1 MAEARFDLPSV
12 SPAQLLLSQ
21 ILGKRS
27 SEFALQI
34 NEERWDISL
43 DSSTTENMPAHCLM
57 FEINHQP
64 VSLFTGA
71 ALIDRM
77 MPANLDSKVLLKLPK
92 ELMLAALE
100 ARLQKLLEGL
110 MQSLGIAVRFTDL
123 STNTAQSEPAELA
136 MNIRIAGRDYPVY
149 VQSNPIVVELL
160 KLLPAQ
166 IPEQTTDIPVWASL
180 ELGRAKV
187 SNDEASNLGVND
199 IVFFDYHVTGQQLI
213 IRVSPDAAFIG
224 EAADSQITIK
234 HRMDPMANDQMHHDQ
249 NPIDLS
255 DIEVDLVFEVGRQ
268 QLSAQEVQALQ
279 AGHIFELDRPI
290 EQPVRVKA
298 GGKVI
303 AECQLVQINNRL
315 GARITRIVE

>member
-1 MAEARFDLPSV
+1 MVEERLDLPSV
-12 SPAQLLLSQ
+12 SPAQLLLNQ
-21 ILGKRS
+21 ILGQRTT
-27 SEFALQI
+27 EFALQV

-43 DSSTTENMPAHCLM
+43 DSSSVENMPAHCLM

-64 VSLFTGA
+64 VTLYTGS

-77 MPANLDSKVLLKLPK
+77 MPANLGSQVLLSLPK

-123 STNTAQSEPAELA
+123 VAKDESAAAELV
-136 MNIRIAGRDYPVY
+136 MNIQIAGRDYPVY
-149 VQSNPIVVELL
+149 LQSTPIVVELL

-166 IPEQTTDIPVWASL
+166 IQPQTTDVTVWAGL

-187 SNDEASNLGVND
+187 SNEEASNLGVND
-199 IVFFDYHVTGQQLI
+199 IVFFDFHVTGQQLI
-213 IRVSPDAAFIG
+213 IRLSPDVAFLG
-224 EAADSQITIK
+224 EAAESQITIK
-234 HRMDPMANDQMHHDQ
+234 HRMDPMANDQIHHDQ

-255 DIEVDLVFEVGRQ
+255 DIDVDLVFEVGRQ
-268 QLSAQEVQALQ
+268 QFSAQEVQALR
-279 AGHIFELDRPI
+279 AGHIFELDRPV
-290 EQPVRVKA
+290 EQPVQVKA

-315 GARITRIVE
+315 GARITHIVE

>member
-1 MAEARFDLPSV
+1 MVEERLDLPFV
-12 SPAQLLLSQ
+12 SPAQLLLNQ
-21 ILGKRS
+21 ILGQRRT
-27 SEFALQI
+27 EFALQV
-34 NEERWDISL
+34 NEDRWDISL
-43 DSSTTENMPAHCLM
+43 DSSSTENMPAYCLM

-64 VSLFTGA
+64 VTLYTGS

-77 MPANLDSKVLLKLPK
+77 MPANLGSKVLLSLPK
-92 ELMLAALE
+92 DLMLAALE

-110 MQSLGIAVRFTDL
+110 MQSLGIAVKFTDL
-123 STNTAQSEPAELA
+123 IAKGESAAAELVV
-136 MNIRIAGRDYPVY
+136 NIQIAGRDYPVY
-149 VQSNPIVVELL
+149 LQSTPIVVELL

-166 IPEQTTDIPVWASL
+166 IQPQTTDVTVWAGL

-187 SNDEASNLGVND
+187 SNEEASNLGVND

-213 IRVSPDAAFIG
+213 IRLSPDVAFLG
-224 EAADSQITIK
+224 EAAESQITIK
-234 HRMDPMANDQMHHDQ
+234 HRMDPMANDQIHHDQ

-255 DIEVDLVFEVGRQ
+255 DIDVDLVFEVGRQ
-268 QLSAQEVQALQ
+268 QFSAQEVQALR

-290 EQPVRVKA
+290 EQPVQVKA

>member
-1 MAEARFDLPSV
+1 MVEERLDLPSV

-21 ILGKRS
+21 ILGQRTT
-27 SEFALQI
+27 EFALQV

-43 DSSTTENMPAHCLM
+43 GSSSVENMPAHCLM

-64 VSLFTGA
+64 VTLYTGS

-77 MPANLDSKVLLKLPK
+77 MPANLGSQVLLSLPK

-123 STNTAQSEPAELA
+123 VAKDESAAAELV
-136 MNIRIAGRDYPVY
+136 MNIQIAGRDYPVY
-149 VQSNPIVVELL
+149 LQSTPIVVELL

-166 IPEQTTDIPVWASL
+166 IQPQTTDVTVWAGL

-187 SNDEASNLGVND
+187 SNEEASNLGVND
-199 IVFFDYHVTGQQLI
+199 IVFFDFHVTGQQLI
-213 IRVSPDAAFIG
+213 IRLSPDVAFLG
-224 EAADSQITIK
+224 EAAESQITIK
-234 HRMDPMANDQMHHDQ
+234 HRMDPMANDQIHHDQ

-255 DIEVDLVFEVGRQ
+255 DIDVDLVFEVGRQ
-268 QLSAQEVQALQ
+268 QFSAQEVQALR
-279 AGHIFELDRPI
+279 AGHIFELDRPV
-290 EQPVRVKA
+290 EQPVQVKA

>member
-1 MAEARFDLPSV
+1 MVEERLDLPSV
-12 SPAQLLLSQ
+12 SPAQLLLNQ
-21 ILGKRS
+21 ILGQRTT
-27 SEFALQI
+27 EFALQV

-43 DSSTTENMPAHCLM
+43 GSSSTENMPAHCLM

-64 VSLFTGA
+64 VTLYTGS

-77 MPANLDSKVLLKLPK
+77 MPANLGSQVLLSLPK

-123 STNTAQSEPAELA
+123 VAKDESAVAELV
-136 MNIRIAGRDYPVY
+136 MNIQIAGRDYPVY
-149 VQSNPIVVELL
+149 LQSTPIVVELL

-166 IPEQTTDIPVWASL
+166 IQPQTTDVTVWAGL

-187 SNDEASNLGVND
+187 SNEEASNLGVND
-199 IVFFDYHVTGQQLI
+199 IVFFDFHVTGQQLI
-213 IRVSPDAAFIG
+213 IRLSPDVAFLG
-224 EAADSQITIK
+224 EAAESQITIK
-234 HRMDPMANDQMHHDQ
+234 HRMDPMANDQIHHDQ

-255 DIEVDLVFEVGRQ
+255 DIDVDLVFEVGRQ
-268 QLSAQEVQALQ
+268 QFSAQEVQALR
-279 AGHIFELDRPI
+279 AGHIFELDRPV
-290 EQPVRVKA
+290 EQPVQVKA

>member
-1 MAEARFDLPSV
+1 MVEERLDLPSV
-12 SPAQLLLSQ
+12 SPAQLLLNQ
-21 ILGKRS
+21 ILGQRTT
-27 SEFALQI
+27 EFALQV

-43 DSSTTENMPAHCLM
+43 GSSSTENMPAHCLM

-64 VSLFTGA
+64 VTLYTGS

-77 MPANLDSKVLLKLPK
+77 MPANLGSQVLLSLPK

-123 STNTAQSEPAELA
+123 IAKEESAAAELM
-136 MNIRIAGRDYPVY
+136 MNIQIEGRDYPVY
-149 VQSNPIVVELL
+149 LQSTPIVVELL

-166 IPEQTTDIPVWASL
+166 IQPQTTDVTVWAGL

-187 SNDEASNLGVND
+187 SNEEASNLGVND
-199 IVFFDYHVTGQQLI
+199 IVFFDFHVTGQQLI
-213 IRVSPDAAFIG
+213 IRLSPDVAFLG
-224 EAADSQITIK
+224 EAAESQITIK
-234 HRMDPMANDQMHHDQ
+234 HRMDPMANDQIHHDQ

-255 DIEVDLVFEVGRQ
+255 DIDVDLVFEVGRQ
-268 QLSAQEVQALQ
+268 QFSAQEVQALR
-279 AGHIFELDRPI
+279 AGHIFELDRPV
-290 EQPVRVKA
+290 EQPVQVKA

>member
-1 MAEARFDLPSV
+1 MVEERLDLPSV
-12 SPAQLLLSQ
+12 SPAQLLLNQ
-21 ILGKRS
+21 ILGQRTT
-27 SEFALQI
+27 EFALQV

-43 DSSTTENMPAHCLM
+43 GSSSTENMPAHCLM

-64 VSLFTGA
+64 VTLYTGS

-77 MPANLDSKVLLKLPK
+77 MPANLGSKVLLSLPK

-123 STNTAQSEPAELA
+123 IAKEESAAAELV
-136 MNIRIAGRDYPVY
+136 MNIQIAGRDYPVY
-149 VQSNPIVVELL
+149 LPSTPIVVELL

-166 IPEQTTDIPVWASL
+166 IQPQTTDVTVWAGL

-187 SNDEASNLGVND
+187 SNEEASNLGVND
-199 IVFFDYHVTGQQLI
+199 IVFFDFHVTGQQLI
-213 IRVSPDAAFIG
+213 IRLSPDVAFLG
-224 EAADSQITIK
+224 EAAESQITIK
-234 HRMDPMANDQMHHDQ
+234 HRMDPMANDQIHHDQ

-255 DIEVDLVFEVGRQ
+255 DIDVDLVFEVGRQ
-268 QLSAQEVQALQ
+268 QFSAQEVQALR
-279 AGHIFELDRPI
+279 AGHIFELDRPV
-290 EQPVRVKA
+290 EQPVQVKA

>member
-1 MAEARFDLPSV
+1 MAEARLDFPSV
-12 SPAQLLLSQ
+12 SPTQLLLSQ
-21 ILGKRS
+21 ILGQRS

-43 DSSTTENMPAHCLM
+43 GSNTIEDMPAHCLM

-77 MPANLDSKVLLKLPK
+77 MPASVDSKVLLKLPK

-110 MQSLGIAVRFTDL
+110 MQSLGIAVKFTDL
-123 STNTAQSEPAELA
+123 TANAAQSEPAELA
-136 MNIRIAGRDYPVY
+136 MNIHIGGRDYPVY
-149 VQSNPIVVELL
+149 VQSTPIVVELL

-166 IPEQTTDIPVWASL
+166 IPEHTPDIPVWAAL
-180 ELGRAKV
+180 ELGRTKV
-187 SNDEASNLGVND
+187 SSDDASNLDVND

-213 IRVSPDAAFIG
+213 IRVGPDAAFIG

-268 QLSAQEVQALQ
+268 QFSAQEVQALQ

>member
-1 MAEARFDLPSV
+1 MVEERLDLPSV
-12 SPAQLLLSQ
+12 SPAQLLLNQ
-21 ILGKRS
+21 ILGQRTT
-27 SEFALQI
+27 EFALQV

-43 DSSTTENMPAHCLM
+43 DSSSVENMPAHCLM

-64 VSLFTGA
+64 VTLYTGS

-77 MPANLDSKVLLKLPK
+77 MPANLGSQVLLSLPK

-123 STNTAQSEPAELA
+123 VAKDESAAAELV
-136 MNIRIAGRDYPVY
+136 MNIQIAGRDYPVY
-149 VQSNPIVVELL
+149 LQSTPIVVELL

-166 IPEQTTDIPVWASL
+166 IQPQTTDVTVWAGL

-187 SNDEASNLGVND
+187 SNEEASNLGVND
-199 IVFFDYHVTGQQLI
+199 IVFFDFHVTGQQLI
-213 IRVSPDAAFIG
+213 IRLSPDVAFLG
-224 EAADSQITIK
+224 EAAESQITIK
-234 HRMDPMANDQMHHDQ
+234 HRMDPMANDQIHHDQ

-255 DIEVDLVFEVGRQ
+255 DIDVDLVFEVGRQ
-268 QLSAQEVQALQ
+268 QFSAQEVQALR
-279 AGHIFELDRPI
+279 AGHIFELDRPV
-290 EQPVRVKA
+290 EQPVQVKA

>member
-1 MAEARFDLPSV
+1 MVEERLDLPSV
-12 SPAQLLLSQ
+12 SPAQLLLNQ
-21 ILGKRS
+21 ILGQRTT
-27 SEFALQI
+27 EFALQV

-43 DSSTTENMPAHCLM
+43 DSSSVENMPAHCLM

-64 VSLFTGA
+64 VTLYTGS

-77 MPANLDSKVLLKLPK
+77 MPANLDSKVLLSLPK

-123 STNTAQSEPAELA
+123 VAKDESAAAELV
-136 MNIRIAGRDYPVY
+136 MNIQIAGRDYPVY
-149 VQSNPIVVELL
+149 LQSTPIVVELL

-166 IPEQTTDIPVWASL
+166 IQPQTTDVTVWAGL

-187 SNDEASNLGVND
+187 SNEEASNLGVND
-199 IVFFDYHVTGQQLI
+199 IVFFDFHVTGQQLI
-213 IRVSPDAAFIG
+213 IRLSPDVAFLG
-224 EAADSQITIK
+224 EAAESQITIK
-234 HRMDPMANDQMHHDQ
+234 HRMDPMANDQIHHDQ

-255 DIEVDLVFEVGRQ
+255 DIDVDLVFEVGRQ
-268 QLSAQEVQALQ
+268 QFSAQEVQALR
-279 AGHIFELDRPI
+279 AGHIFELDRPV
-290 EQPVRVKA
+290 EQPVQVKA

>member
-1 MAEARFDLPSV
+1 MVEERLDLPFV
-12 SPAQLLLSQ
+12 SPAQLLLNQ
-21 ILGKRS
+21 ILGQHRT
-27 SEFALQI
+27 EFALQV
-34 NEERWDISL
+34 NEDRWDISL
-43 DSSTTENMPAHCLM
+43 GSSSTENMPAHCLM

-64 VSLFTGA
+64 VTLYTGS

-77 MPANLDSKVLLKLPK
+77 MPANLGSKVLLSLPK

-123 STNTAQSEPAELA
+123 IAKDESAAAELVV
-136 MNIRIAGRDYPVY
+136 NIQIAGRDYPVY
-149 VQSNPIVVELL
+149 LQSTPIVVELL

-166 IPEQTTDIPVWASL
+166 IQPQTTDVTLWAGL

-187 SNDEASNLGVND
+187 SNEEASNLGVND

-213 IRVSPDAAFIG
+213 IRLSPDVAFLG
-224 EAADSQITIK
+224 EAAESQITIK
-234 HRMDPMANDQMHHDQ
+234 HRMDPMANDQIHHDQ

-255 DIEVDLVFEVGRQ
+255 DIDVDLVFEVGRQ
-268 QLSAQEVQALQ
+268 QFSAQEVQALR
-279 AGHIFELDRPI
+279 AGHIFELDRPV
-290 EQPVRVKA
+290 EQPVQVKA

>member
-1 MAEARFDLPSV
+1 MVEERLDLPSV
-12 SPAQLLLSQ
+12 SPAQLLLNQ
-21 ILGKRS
+21 ILGQRTT
-27 SEFALQI
+27 EFALQV

-43 DSSTTENMPAHCLM
+43 GSSSTENMPAHCLM

-64 VSLFTGA
+64 VTLYTGS

-77 MPANLDSKVLLKLPK
+77 MPANLGSQVLLSLPK

-123 STNTAQSEPAELA
+123 VAKDESAAAELV
-136 MNIRIAGRDYPVY
+136 MNIQIAGRDYPVY
-149 VQSNPIVVELL
+149 LQSTPIVVELL

-166 IPEQTTDIPVWASL
+166 IQPQTTDVTVWAGL

-187 SNDEASNLGVND
+187 SNEEASNLGVND
-199 IVFFDYHVTGQQLI
+199 IVFFDFHVTGQQLI
-213 IRVSPDAAFIG
+213 IRLSPDVAFLG
-224 EAADSQITIK
+224 EAAESQITIK
-234 HRMDPMANDQMHHDQ
+234 HRMDPMANDQIHHDQ

-255 DIEVDLVFEVGRQ
+255 DIDVDLVFEVGRQ
-268 QLSAQEVQALQ
+268 QFSAQEVQALR
-279 AGHIFELDRPI
+279 AGHIFELDRPV
-290 EQPVRVKA
+290 EQPVQVKA

>member
-1 MAEARFDLPSV
+1 MVEERLDLPSV

-21 ILGKRS
+21 ILGQRTT
-27 SEFALQI
+27 EFALQV

-43 DSSTTENMPAHCLM
+43 DSSSVENMPAHCLM

-64 VSLFTGA
+64 VTLYTGS

-77 MPANLDSKVLLKLPK
+77 MPANLGSQVLLSLPK

-123 STNTAQSEPAELA
+123 VAKDESAAELV
-136 MNIRIAGRDYPVY
+136 MNIQIAGRDYPVY
-149 VQSNPIVVELL
+149 LQSTPIVVELL

-166 IPEQTTDIPVWASL
+166 IQPQTTDVTVWAGL

-187 SNDEASNLGVND
+187 SNEEASNLGVND
-199 IVFFDYHVTGQQLI
+199 IVFFDFHVTGQQLI
-213 IRVSPDAAFIG
+213 IRLSPDVAFLG
-224 EAADSQITIK
+224 EAAESQITIK
-234 HRMDPMANDQMHHDQ
+234 HRMDPMANDQIHHDQ

-268 QLSAQEVQALQ
+268 QFSAQEVQALR
-279 AGHIFELDRPI
+279 AGHIFELDRPV
-290 EQPVRVKA
+290 EQPVQVKA

-303 AECQLVQINNRL
+303 AECQLVQINTRL

>member
-1 MAEARFDLPSV
+1 MAEERFDLPSV
-12 SPAQLLLSQ
+12 SQGQLLLSQ
-21 ILGKRS
+21 ILGRRHN
-27 SEFALQI
+27 EFVLQV

-43 DSSTTENMPAHCLM
+43 GSSTTENMPALCLM
-57 FEINHQP
+57 LEINHQP
-64 VSLFTGA
+64 VSLFTGR

-77 MPANLDSKVLLKLPK
+77 MPANLDSNVLLKLPK

-110 MQSLGIAVRFTDL
+110 MQSLGIAVKFTDL
-123 STNTAQSEPAELA
+123 SSNDTQTEPAELA
-136 MNIRIAGRDYPVY
+136 MNLRIGGRDYPVY
-149 VQSNPIVVELL
+149 LQSNPVIVELL
-160 KLLPAQ
+160 QLLPTQAHQQ
-166 IPEQTTDIPVWASL
+166 ITDVPIWAAL
-180 ELGRAKV
+180 ELGRTKV
-187 SNDEASNLGVND
+187 SNEEASNLDVND

-224 EAADSQITIK
+224 EATDSQITIK
-234 HRMDPMANDQMHHDQ
+234 HRMDPMANDQIHHDQ

-268 QLSAQEVQALQ
+268 QFSADEVRALQ

>member
-1 MAEARFDLPSV
+1 MVEEHLDLPSV
-12 SPAQLLLSQ
+12 SPEQLLVNQ
-21 ILGKRS
+21 ILGQRQN
-27 SEFALQI
+27 EFAI
-34 NEERWDISL
+34 EVNGERWDISL
-43 DSSTTENMPAHCLM
+43 GSNGTENMPAHCLM
-57 FEINHQP
+57 LEINHQP
-64 VSLFTGA
+64 VTLFTGS

-77 MPANLDSKVLLKLPK
+77 MPVNLESKVLLRLPR

-100 ARLQKLLEGL
+100 AGLQKLLEGL
-110 MQSLGIAVRFTDL
+110 MQSLGVPVRLTDL
-123 STNTAQSEPAELA
+123 IVNGAQSEPAELV
-136 MNIRIAGRDYPVY
+136 MNIQVAGRDYPIY
-149 VQSNPIVVELL
+149 FQSTPIVLELL

-166 IPEQTTDIPVWASL
+166 IKPKTTDVSVWAGL

-187 SNDEASNLGVND
+187 SNEEAGNLGVND

-213 IRVSPDAAFIG
+213 IRLSPDIAFIG
-224 EAADSQITIK
+224 EAEESQITIK

-255 DIEVDLVFEVGRQ
+255 DIDVELVFEVGRQ
-268 QLSAQEVQALQ
+268 QFSAEEVQSLQ
-279 AGHIFELDRPI
+279 PGHIFDLDRPI

-315 GARITRIVE
+315 GARITHIVE

>member
-1 MAEARFDLPSV
+1 
-12 SPAQLLLSQ
+12 
-21 ILGKRS
+21 
-27 SEFALQI
+27 
-34 NEERWDISL
+34 
-43 DSSTTENMPAHCLM
+43 MPAHCLM

-64 VSLFTGA
+64 VTLYTGS

-77 MPANLDSKVLLKLPK
+77 MPANLGSQVLLSLPK

-123 STNTAQSEPAELA
+123 VAKDESAAAELV
-136 MNIRIAGRDYPVY
+136 MNIQIAGRDYPVY
-149 VQSNPIVVELL
+149 LQSTPIVVELL

-166 IPEQTTDIPVWASL
+166 IQPQTTDVTVWAGL

-187 SNDEASNLGVND
+187 SNEEASNLGVND
-199 IVFFDYHVTGQQLI
+199 IVFFDFHVTGQQLI
-213 IRVSPDAAFIG
+213 IRLSPDVAFLG
-224 EAADSQITIK
+224 EAAESQITIK
-234 HRMDPMANDQMHHDQ
+234 HRMDPMANDQIHHDQ

-255 DIEVDLVFEVGRQ
+255 DIDVDLVFEVGRQ
-268 QLSAQEVQALQ
+268 QFSAQEVQALR
-279 AGHIFELDRPI
+279 AGHIFELDRPV
-290 EQPVRVKA
+290 EQPVQVKA

>member
-1 MAEARFDLPSV
+1 MVEERLDLPSV
-12 SPAQLLLSQ
+12 SPAQLLLNQ
-21 ILGKRS
+21 ILGQRTT
-27 SEFALQI
+27 EFALQV

-43 DSSTTENMPAHCLM
+43 DSSSVENMPAHCLM

-64 VSLFTGA
+64 VPLYTGS

-77 MPANLDSKVLLKLPK
+77 MPANLDSKVLLSLPK

-123 STNTAQSEPAELA
+123 VAKDESAAAELV
-136 MNIRIAGRDYPVY
+136 MNIQIAGRDYPVY
-149 VQSNPIVVELL
+149 LQSTPIVVELL

-166 IPEQTTDIPVWASL
+166 IQPQTTDVTVWAGL

-187 SNDEASNLGVND
+187 SNEEASNLGVND
-199 IVFFDYHVTGQQLI
+199 IVFFDFHVTGQQLI
-213 IRVSPDAAFIG
+213 IRLSPDVAFLG
-224 EAADSQITIK
+224 EATESQITIK
-234 HRMDPMANDQMHHDQ
+234 HRMDPMANDQIHHDQ

-255 DIEVDLVFEVGRQ
+255 DIDVDLVFEVGRQ
-268 QLSAQEVQALQ
+268 QFSAQEVQALR
-279 AGHIFELDRPI
+279 AGHIFELDRPV
-290 EQPVRVKA
+290 EQPVQVKA

>member
-1 MAEARFDLPSV
+1 MVEERLDLPSV

-21 ILGKRS
+21 ILGQRTT
-27 SEFALQI
+27 EFALQV

-43 DSSTTENMPAHCLM
+43 GSSSVENMPAHCLM

-64 VSLFTGA
+64 VTLYTGS

-77 MPANLDSKVLLKLPK
+77 MPANLGSQVLLSLPK

-123 STNTAQSEPAELA
+123 VAKDESAAAELV
-136 MNIRIAGRDYPVY
+136 MNIQIAGRDYPVY
-149 VQSNPIVVELL
+149 LQSTPIVVELL

-166 IPEQTTDIPVWASL
+166 IQPQTTDVTVWAGL

-187 SNDEASNLGVND
+187 SNEEASNLGVND
-199 IVFFDYHVTGQQLI
+199 IVFFDFHVTGQQLI
-213 IRVSPDAAFIG
+213 IRLSPDVAFLG
-224 EAADSQITIK
+224 EAAESQITIK
-234 HRMDPMANDQMHHDQ
+234 HRMDPMANDQIHHDQ

-255 DIEVDLVFEVGRQ
+255 DIDVDLVFEVGRQ
-268 QLSAQEVQALQ
+268 QFSAQEVQALR
-279 AGHIFELDRPI
+279 AGHIFELDRPV
-290 EQPVRVKA
+290 EQPVQVKA

-315 GARITRIVE
+315 GARITHIVE